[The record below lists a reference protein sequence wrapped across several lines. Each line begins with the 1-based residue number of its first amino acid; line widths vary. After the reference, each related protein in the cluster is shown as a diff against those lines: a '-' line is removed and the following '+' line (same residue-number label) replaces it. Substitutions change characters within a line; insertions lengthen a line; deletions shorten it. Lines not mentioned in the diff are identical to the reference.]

1 MILLTAS
8 SYYCVGFSGR
18 VKGERVKG
26 EGVKGRKGEGV
37 GMVLTEEIS
46 SKQNTR
52 RGRFD
57 TNVIGYEQRF
67 WQNLP
72 PTSGT
77 FFLRNLLIDRSD

>member
-8 SYYCVGFSGR
+8 SYYCVGFSG
-18 VKGERVKG
+18 RVKG